1 MRYLALVTSI
11 SLACATALFGATDS
25 SCKDRVKG
33 WEYTLFP
40 GHTSGGW
47 ENAIGF
53 VSLNKDATISQLYD
67 AGTTYSNIKD
77 KLLNIKRVYSNIDSF
92 VALKS
97 DGTIVVWGIDG
108 YSDSSNE
115 VVSSIKN
122 VVNIFSTISAYT
134 ALKSDGTVVSWGDE
148 SMGGDNSKVSD
159 KLRDITDIASTYSA
173 FAALRKDGSVVTWGD
188 SKRGGDSSGVQSQL
202 KDVVKIYS
210 NYSSFAAL
218 KKDGSVV
225 TWGDSRRGGDSSSV
239 KDKLNGVVAIYSNS
253 SAFAALKKDGS
264 VVTWGDSKRGGDS
277 SKVQSQL
284 KDISYIYS
292 TLSAFAALKKDGS
305 VVTWG
310 YNSQGGDS
318 SNLSQQL
325 NSIKEIYSNEKAF
338 VALKKDGSI
347 VAWGDKDSG
356 GDISDVVSKLK
367 NIKTIYSAKNAFSA
381 LREDGKVVSWG
392 DIDSTP
398 LESELHDIVDIAS
411 IDTAFLAYR
420 KDGNIIMWWNNDE
433 YIFADKNYKIF
444 KSEKEISALYPHFTI
459 PNRCKSDSI
468 NNIVD
473 PNTPT
478 IENITLLYIATFNR
492 APDKAGIDYWV
503 NNSGLNVNEIA
514 ASFFDQKETQELY
527 KGYNNHEFIKAVYKN
542 LFNREPDS
550 AGWQYWESELNN
562 HRIAKS
568 HFILA
573 VINGALGDDAKILEN
588 KQKVGLAFVHKDLN
602 DINKAKEIMKSI
614 TADPST
620 VNRALDEINKL

>member
-148 SMGGDNSKVSD
+148 NMGGDNSKVSD

-210 NYSSFAAL
+210 NYSS
-218 KKDGSVV
+218 
-225 TWGDSRRGGDSSSV
+225 
-239 KDKLNGVVAIYSNS
+239 
-253 SAFAALKKDGS
+253 FAALKKDGS